1 MKLAEK
7 AKVYDE
13 IRNHIINAE
22 KELGNPPPIN
32 IPYMPDV
39 RDFDSV
45 RGFYKAMKESA
56 SEQAEWN
63 ASEKEISRVRHI
75 FEDIGEDMRSVRV

>member
-7 AKVYDE
+7 AKVYDQV
-13 IRNHIINAE
+13 RKHIIKAE
-22 KELGNPPPIN
+22 RDLGSPPPIN

-56 SEQAEWN
+56 SEQAEWY
-63 ASEKEISRVRHI
+63 ASEKEIMRVRHI

>member
-7 AKVYDE
+7 AKVYDQV
-13 IRNHIINAE
+13 RKHIIQVE
-22 KELGNPPPIN
+22 RELGSPPLLS

-45 RGFYKAMKESA
+45 RGFYKAMKECTV
-56 SEQAEWN
+56 EHAEWF
-63 ASEKEISRVRHI
+63 ASQKEISRVRHI
-75 FEDIGEDMRSVRV
+75 FEDMGEDMRSVRV

>member
-7 AKVYDE
+7 AKVYDI
-13 IRNHIINAE
+13 IRTHIINAE
-22 KELGNPPPIN
+22 RELGSPPPIN

-56 SEQAEWN
+56 SEQAEWY

-75 FEDIGEDMRSVRV
+75 FENIGEDMRSVRV